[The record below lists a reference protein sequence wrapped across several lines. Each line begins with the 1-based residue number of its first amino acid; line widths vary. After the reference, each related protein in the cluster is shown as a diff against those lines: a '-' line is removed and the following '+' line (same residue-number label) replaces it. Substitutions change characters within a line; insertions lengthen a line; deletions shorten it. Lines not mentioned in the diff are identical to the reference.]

1 MGARVQAVRPI
12 SYDGLAPVPTG
23 SVGTVVGPAIDEP
36 LARIVV
42 RWDSAS
48 PTGTPPEREA
58 HSDDVRL
65 MIAGGFRRGETVL
78 AAKDLR
84 VKGVVVVKQNVLG
97 TVVGQSSTDPAGRV
111 TVAFARREDGRSNN
125 LQLGCATEAPCL
137 CGRVLSIFKQ
147 PVRERPNAC
156 PKLLDE
162 STDNVKPLSPTLLPR
177 NVVPAEI
184 QQLGQISPDFHFR
197 VAHIMYK
204 MHTYTYTCVHL
215 KSPYTG
221 SPAETESP

>member
-125 LQLGCATEAPCL
+125 LQLGCATEAPCHL
-137 CGRVLSIFKQ
+137 WTCFSIFKHR
-147 PVRERPNAC
+147 V
-156 PKLLDE
+156 
-162 STDNVKPLSPTLLPR
+162 TPTVAGRGCGSDPR
-177 NVVPAEI
+177 HAQN
-184 QQLGQISPDFHFR
+184 S
-197 VAHIMYK
+197 
-204 MHTYTYTCVHL
+204 
-215 KSPYTG
+215 
-221 SPAETESP
+221 